1 MLINSI
7 SFIFIK
13 DLKRREMANNE
24 NIIDSKTIANMLIV
38 LALMLTAIYYLNNYE
53 EIESEVSSVIVS
65 SLVDVNNS
73 LAEHEAPRK

>member
-1 MLINSI
+1 
-7 SFIFIK
+7 
-13 DLKRREMANNE
+13 MANNE